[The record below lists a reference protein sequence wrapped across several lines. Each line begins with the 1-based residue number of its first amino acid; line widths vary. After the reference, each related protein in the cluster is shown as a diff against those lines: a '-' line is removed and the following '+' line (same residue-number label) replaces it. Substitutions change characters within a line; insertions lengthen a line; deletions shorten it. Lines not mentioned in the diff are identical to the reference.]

1 MGSGIKNNKLRL
13 SDIVILDSANIA
25 GLVKVD
31 MFDEVPK
38 INAFNIWDKK
48 NTRLVI
54 QDMDKIR
61 LSADSEKFYL
71 DNCVVSNEYITWFI
85 KIVSAFNNKKISID
99 KLSFYHSVR
108 KDYPILVSY
117 CELGMIL
124 APRIEDE

>member
-1 MGSGIKNNKLRL
+1 MGSGIKNNKLKL
-13 SDIVILDSANIA
+13 SDIVIFDSANIA

-108 KDYPILVSY
+108 KAL
-117 CELGMIL
+117 
-124 APRIEDE
+124 RIFFKKYS